1 MSHKMTFD
9 FYLFNV
15 DHGQA
20 AAARLPNGRWC
31 IFDAGRSESFSPIQ
45 FIIANEHYRTK
56 PPWAEKAPWLLTK
69 QPPFRFLKATISHHH
84 SDHLYDYMN
93 LFAASPQFFKT
104 VELDKNYIADVLETT
119 SKESLPR
126 VINFLRLYG
135 EWRQT
140 NPITVPTPLIFGAVR
155 ITEKSLPIRVVRDK
169 IGGQANSRVNN
180 ASIITKV
187 EGYNN
192 TILICGDME
201 KEGWD
206 FILTNKLYSMTW
218 RKFVSNV
225 DILVAPH
232 HGHCYSTYLMD
243 LARPSVVLVSLR
255 SKDESID
262 KRYSGEAVSGLNI
275 NGKLYKCITTRK
287 SDHINISISRPAS
300 ISKKGLRSWS
310 GLS

>member
-1 MSHKMTFD
+1 MTFG

-45 FIIANEHYRTK
+45 LIIANEHYRTK
-56 PPWAEKAPWLLTK
+56 PPWAEKAPWLHTK

-84 SDHLYDYMN
+84 SDHLYDYMR

-119 SKESLPR
+119 SKESFPR
-126 VINFLRLYG
+126 VINFFNLYRK
-135 EWRQT
+135 WRQT
-140 NPITVPTPLIFGAVR
+140 NLISEPIPPNYGAA
-155 ITEKSLPIRVVRDK
+155 IIIEKSIPIRVVRDN
-169 IGGQANSRVNN
+169 IGGQTNSRVNN
-180 ASIITKV
+180 ASIITRIECYK
-187 EGYNN
+187 NS
-192 TILICGDME
+192 ILICGDME
-201 KEGWD
+201 EEGWD
-206 FILTNKLYSMTW
+206 FIFNNKLYSMTW
-218 RKFVSNV
+218 KKFVSNV
-225 DILVAPH
+225 DILIAPH
-232 HGHCYSTYLMD
+232 HGHCYSTHLMD
-243 LARPSVVLVSLR
+243 LAKPSIVLVSLR
-255 SKDESID
+255 SGDESID

-300 ISKKGLRSWS
+300 ISEKGLRSWS